1 MILMIEN
8 CSTKMKDV
16 VSGGF
21 HVAFRRL
28 PPLSRSLCLTLMVR
42 HKMWP
47 VDVHLS
53 ARKTH
58 FSYASNF
65 IWMTLLP
72 GQGLALSLPPFLFS
86 HFFISPLTS
95 LIFFTIRIA
104 STQGRPPP
112 RRSPFAVRRRSCAKN
127 YHNSYNHFLFFFFF
141 FLPDSFQDE
150 RCRK

>member
-72 GQGLALSLPPFLFS
+72 GQGLALSLPPSLFS

-112 RRSPFAVRRRSCAKN
+112 AVRRSPVAVAAVLKIIITHITIFSF
-127 YHNSYNHFLFFFFF
+127 SFFF

>member
-112 RRSPFAVRRRSCAKN
+112 AVRHSPFAVAAVLKIIITHITIFSF
-127 YHNSYNHFLFFFFF
+127 SFFF

>member
-72 GQGLALSLPPFLFS
+72 GQGLALSLPPSLFS

-112 RRSPFAVRRRSCAKN
+112 AVRHSPFAVAAVLKIIITHITIFSF
-127 YHNSYNHFLFFFFF
+127 SFFF

>member
-1 MILMIEN
+1 MGPKKKKKNKTKKKKTTEKAGWTFCAKMILMIEN

-16 VSGGF
+16 VSGDF
-21 HVAFRRL
+21 HVVFCRL

-47 VDVHLS
+47 VDVHLG

-65 IWMTLLP
+65 IWMTPLP

-86 HFFISPLTS
+86 HFFISPLPS
-95 LIFFTIRIA
+95 FFFLFFFYTIRIA
-104 STQGRPPP
+104 STQGRP
-112 RRSPFAVRRRSCAKN
+112 SQLCSKL
-127 YHNSYNHFLFFFFF
+127 S
-141 FLPDSFQDE
+141 
-150 RCRK
+150 